1 MWTFVELL
9 LEVNLARNEE
19 DLLGGFLALASRCGF
34 VDSMARWWSLPLTL
48 DLLNIMGHSLQK
60 ILCFKYRHSHFPL
73 FNFFNCSFNI
83 HKIPIT
89 LLSTFV
95 LSLLNDHF
103 TSPFFWQNSTHSLV
117 CLGLC
122 PLRNEQ
128 NTYSRRLNYTLEDKT
143 TNSIFQERYMS
154 GTGLFFWNQ
163 GIKNAIISWKRIP
176 WPN

>member
-60 ILCFKYRHSHFPL
+60 ILCFKYRRHSVVQFFQL
-73 FNFFNCSFNI
+73 FFQYSQ
-83 HKIPIT
+83 KIPIT
-89 LLSTFV
+89 LLSTIV

-154 GTGLFFWNQ
+154 GTGLFF
-163 GIKNAIISWKRIP
+163 GLKG
-176 WPN
+176 